1 MAQTK
6 TIAATLALGIALAAS
21 GPAFGQDRQGRN
33 PTINSVHQ
41 PVVQRTDYLLDL
53 SAANGVPDSELYRLA
68 DWFDALQ
75 LRYGD
80 RVYVDGG
87 YVDERARQDVA
98 GVAAEYGLLL
108 SEGAPVTAGGAQPGT
123 VRVVV
128 SRSTAFVPG
137 CPDWR
142 ESSNIGARVTTSTN
156 FGCAINSNLAA
167 MIANPEDLVLGQ
179 TGVGGGDAATASKAI
194 KQYRTAPPT
203 GAQGLKET
211 VTKGGK

>member
-1 MAQTK
+1 MAKTK
-6 TIAATLALGIALAAS
+6 TIAAILALGTALAVS
-21 GPAFGQDRQGRN
+21 GPAFGADRQGRN
-33 PTINSVHQ
+33 PTIYSVHQ

-87 YVDERARQDVA
+87 YADERARQDVA

-108 SEGAPVTAGGAQPGT
+108 SDGAPVTAGGAQSG
-123 VRVVV
+123 VRVIV
-128 SRSTAFVPG
+128 SRSAAYVPG

-142 ESSNIGARVTTSTN
+142 ESQNIGARVTTSTN
-156 FGCAINSNLAA
+156 FGCAMNSNLAS

-179 TGVGGGDAATASKAI
+179 AGVSGGDAATASKAI
-194 KQYRTAPPT
+194 KQYRTAPLT
-203 GAQGLKET
+203 GAGGLSAT
-211 VTKGGK
+211 SSKGGK